1 MNSPYGILM
10 LGMRSIVVG
19 DIEIH
24 ALTDGRLQL
33 PSSFFPGLQ
42 GKRSAPST
50 VPVVIGAFLIRT
62 GRRTV
67 LVDAGFGPRP
77 SGEPH
82 LPQHSREQLHPVV
95 SAVEAEDTGGLPA
108 ALAEAGVAR
117 EDVDTVVLTHLHADH
132 IGWVAPNGEPYFP
145 NAEVRYGAPDW
156 DAFVKPAGRHDR
168 GRVALEVLHVQGK
181 LRTLQ
186 DGELVAPGVTVRHAP
201 GHTPGHYVLEVAD
214 QDRRAVLIGDVFQI
228 PEQMADPAIGAA
240 SDADLRQ
247 AELTRRRWLGEV
259 TGTGAIVAAAHF
271 PDEPFFRIAA
281 DRTVE
286 PVSAVTAS

>member
-1 MNSPYGILM
+1 M

-24 ALTDGRLQL
+24 ALSDGRLQL
-33 PSSFFPGLQ
+33 PSSFFPGLH

-50 VPVVIGAFLIRT
+50 VPVVVGAFLIRT
-62 GRRTV
+62 AGSAV

-82 LPQHSREQLHPVV
+82 LPQHSKEQLHPVV
-95 SAVEAEDTGGLPA
+95 SAVEPEHTGGLPA

-117 EDVDTVVLTHLHADH
+117 EDIDTVVLTHLHADH
-132 IGWVAPNGEPYFP
+132 LGWVAPNGEPYFP

-156 DAFVKPAGRHDR
+156 AAFVEPAGRHDR
-168 GRVALEVLHVQGK
+168 GRVALEALRAQGK
-181 LRTLQ
+181 LRPLS
-186 DGELVAPGVTVRHAP
+186 DGETVAPGVTVRHAP

-214 QDRRAVLIGDVFQI
+214 QDRRAVLLGDVFQI
-228 PEQMADPAIGAA
+228 PEQLADPTIGAA
-240 SDADLRQ
+240 SDVDRGQ

-259 TGTGAIVAAAHF
+259 VGTGTIVAAAHF

-281 DRTVE
+281 DHTVE
-286 PVSAVTAS
+286 PVSAVAAS

>member
-1 MNSPYGILM
+1 M

-62 GRRTV
+62 GGRTV
-67 LVDAGFGPRP
+67 LVDAGFGPRA

-82 LPQHSREQLHPVV
+82 LPQHSKEQLHPVV
-95 SAVEAEDTGGLPA
+95 SVAEPEHTGGLPA
-108 ALAEAGVAR
+108 ALAEAGGAPA
-117 EDVDTVVLTHLHADH
+117 DIDTVVLTHLHADH

-156 DAFVKPAGRHDR
+156 AAFIEPAGRHDR
-168 GRVALEVLHVQGK
+168 GRVALEALRAQGK
-181 LRTLQ
+181 LRPLL
-186 DGELVAPGVTVRHAP
+186 DGEMVAPGVTVRHAP

-240 SDADLRQ
+240 SDANPGQ

-259 TGTGAIVAAAHF
+259 VGTGTIVAAAHF

-281 DRTVE
+281 DHSVE
-286 PVSAVTAS
+286 PVAAVAAS